1 MALCVRGAAG
11 PPGCAEGLLASRL
24 RDAGAG
30 NNSGS
35 GFPVPTRQGA
45 GAFGG
50 AALQGETVGLKSCRH
65 AWVNIKPL
73 NVLSS

>member
-1 MALCVRGAAG
+1 M
-11 PPGCAEGLLASRL
+11 LASQC

-30 NNSGS
+30 ITLAS
-35 GFPVPTRQGA
+35 GFPVPARQGA
-45 GAFGG
+45 GAFCG
-50 AALQGETVGLKSCRH
+50 AELQGETVGLKSCRH